1 MQGYAKK
8 GAYIATQGPL
18 PNTTEDF
25 WRMVWEKEAHVI
37 VMLTQLE
44 EKGKVESWVGRRVGG
59 WVEGG
64 EGGREERRGWGRR
77 GWERRGGVGGRVGGE
92 RMGEK
97 SGWGGGGRRGKVGGR
112 RV

>member
-1 MQGYAKK
+1 MNLSRRRCSSKLGASAQLHVRPFFLQGYAKK

-44 EKGKVESWVGRRVGG
+44 EKGKVESWVG
-59 WVEGG
+59 
-64 EGGREERRGWGRR
+64 EE
-77 GWERRGGVGGRVGGE
+77 
-92 RMGEK
+92 
-97 SGWGGGGRRGKVGGR
+97 
-112 RV
+112 